1 MSTSAG
7 AVGAVGET
15 TQPCPQCGAEIRADG
30 RFTVWCAGCD
40 WNVDPGQPVAEHGKL
55 ERRRRRLTRRH
66 GERLLGEVAAGETLR
81 PRRDAAGIAAHLL
94 ALAVHGVTVA
104 LAVGAVWFL
113 VTGWGGAGV
122 VLGVFLAVLAWTLR
136 PRFSELPDDRPLL
149 GRADAPALFGLIDE
163 VAAVVGTRG
172 VDTVAVSAELNASV
186 TTYGIRGR
194 RLLTLGLP
202 LWEILTPQERIA
214 VLGHELGH
222 YSNGDTRHGLI
233 IGNAL
238 RSLSI
243 WRYFVAPTPDPTLV
257 EAFVNLVYLVPRSLL
272 QGLLA
277 LLDRLT
283 LRATQRAEYLADSM
297 AARAG
302 STEAAA
308 SVMNRFLVLDSA
320 ETMLRREANAQQV
333 GRGRRGTADRE
344 PWQGLWERLRAHM
357 ASIPET
363 EYERQR
369 RVAALRGHSVDAT
382 HPPTHLRRTCLL
394 TGPPLSAAVTPDAG
408 TESRIST
415 ELAAASRT
423 VAQRI
428 VKHGLA
434 H

>member
-1 MSTSAG
+1 MSVGIS
-7 AVGAVGET
+7 VGAVGET
-15 TQPCPQCGAEIRADG
+15 TQPCPQCGAEVRADG
-30 RFTVWCAGCD
+30 RFTAWCAGCD
-40 WNVDPGQPVAEHGKL
+40 WNVDPERPAAQEPGRL
-55 ERRRRRLTRRH
+55 ERRRRRLAQRH
-66 GERLLGEVAAGETLR
+66 GERLAAEVAAGGTLR
-81 PRRDAAGIAAHLL
+81 PRRDAEGVAAHLI

-104 LAVGAVWFL
+104 LAAGAVWFL
-113 VTGWGGAGV
+113 VTGWGGAGM
-122 VLGVFLAVLAWTLR
+122 VLGVVLALLAWTLR

-149 GRADAPALFGLIDE
+149 GRADAPALFALVDE

-172 VDTVAVSAELNASV
+172 VDTIAVGAELNASV

-194 RLLTLGLP
+194 RLLTIGLP

-238 RSLSI
+238 RSLAT
-243 WRYFVAPTPDPTLV
+243 WRYFVAPTPNPTAV
-257 EAFVNLVYLVPRSLL
+257 EAVVNLVLLVPRALL
-272 QGLLA
+272 QGLLM

-283 LRATQRAEYLADSM
+283 LRATQRAEYLADSA

-320 ETMLRREANAQQV
+320 ETMLRREANARQV
-333 GRGRRGTADRE
+333 SRRGTTAGQE
-344 PWQGLWERLRAHM
+344 PWQGLWERLGAHM
-357 ASIPET
+357 ASVPES

-369 RVAALRGHSVDAT
+369 RAAALRGHSVDTT
-382 HPPTHLRRTCLL
+382 HPPTHLRHRCLL
-394 TGPPLSAAVTPDAG
+394 TGPPLPAAVTTDAS
-408 TESRIST
+408 TESRITT
-415 ELAAASRT
+415 ELAEPRRT
-423 VAQRI
+423 MAKHI
-428 VKHGLA
+428 LKHGLD